1 MLTIAELL
9 STNLCSLRGNEE
21 RLAFSCIWE
30 IDRDANLV
38 NTRYCKSVIRSRA
51 AMTYDEAQLKID
63 DSSQQ
68 DVIAKSLRNLNN
80 LAKKLKQRRLENGCV
95 NLFHKISYENK

>member
-1 MLTIAELL
+1 MIIELL

-30 IDRDANLV
+30 MDKDANV
-38 NTRYCKSVIRSRA
+38 INTRYCKSIIRSRA

-63 DSSQQ
+63 DATQQ
-68 DVIAKSLRNLNN
+68 DAVATSLRNLNS
-80 LAKKLKQRRLENGCV
+80 LAKKLKKRRLENGYV
-95 NLFHKISYENK
+95 QFSYRSFVF